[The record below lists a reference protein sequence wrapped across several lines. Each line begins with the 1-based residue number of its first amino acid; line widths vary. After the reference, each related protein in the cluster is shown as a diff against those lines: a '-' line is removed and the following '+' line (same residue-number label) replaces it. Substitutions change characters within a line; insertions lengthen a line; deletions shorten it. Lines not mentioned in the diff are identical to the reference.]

1 MYART
6 YPAVNGA
13 GAERN
18 REMHSGI
25 RPEELL
31 IPQNYHGEMLRS
43 SSSRRRADE
52 EHEPMESVPHH
63 AEAAADR
70 QVEDSPCPY
79 SSVQAQEDGEQ
90 TGLPE
95 KQEKGLLSGLSELL
109 SGHGRSGESRENRE
123 SRENGENPLLLLGL
137 LLFISGSFRDREGS
151 GGGLISFAEDD
162 DLVLLLILFLLL
174 T

>member
-6 YPAVNGA
+6 YPVVNGA

-18 REMHSGI
+18 RETHSGI

-52 EHEPMESVPHH
+52 EHEPMEESVPQHT
-63 AEAAADR
+63 EAAADR

-90 TGLPE
+90 TGFPE

-109 SGHGRSGESRENRE
+109 SGHGRSGESREN
-123 SRENGENPLLLLGL
+123 RENGENPLLLLGL